1 MVKKV
6 FVNVISQFNC
16 LYIRSS
22 IGIVQVDA
30 LLQFKL
36 AVGDLIYQLFCAPA
50 AGMDDSSMERKQGDT
65 KEHPLGQWFP
75 KHSEVDELAVLT
87 ATRQQVKSIPLWWEH
102 GMDLVFAIEIQ
113 LRCLVL
119 E

>member
-16 LYIRSS
+16 LYIRSR

-30 LLQFKL
+30 LFQFKL

-50 AGMDDSSMERKQGDT
+50 AGMDDSSLERKQGDT
-65 KEHPLGQWFP
+65 KEHPLGQWFL

-87 ATRQQVKSIPLWWEH
+87 ATRQQVKSIP
-102 GMDLVFAIEIQ
+102 F
-113 LRCLVL
+113 
-119 E
+119 